1 MNSSELSENRTE
13 QVRDTRFLSLA
24 KIAFGLSVALIGS
37 TLAIG
42 LFTYQH
48 SFEMM
53 QKGYH
58 ELYLNKAQMI
68 IKLAAAEQAGSENEI
83 LGSILQSWATNGPR
97 PADEYICVV
106 DQQSELLLHSA
117 DPETIGNYVG
127 KNRILS
133 NETDKN
139 ANLAELVKSSTSYVG
154 SYIASNGTP
163 QIAAFVP
170 IPEKSWYMGIHRSS
184 WALKKEIRDGFQ
196 PIIIGFFLVVGI
208 LMPSIL
214 FLMYRAYNIS
224 HNKVLAYSEAL
235 KESENRYYSL
245 VDAMPQGLYR
255 TDLTGRIIFF
265 NRALREK
272 FHPGLKE
279 SGEQTVTDLYPDL
292 DAKNILADDIKVIR
306 LSETLHQII
315 QYDPSGSSENRA
327 YMEIV
332 KSPVFDAK
340 GEVVGIQ
347 AISWDITDKKLAQEK
362 LQHTKAHLE
371 ALLNSVPTGIIA
383 VDNHAHLT
391 MMNQKAEEILGAK
404 ADVHLNRDIREMI
417 PDSRLTRIIAEN
429 KPEIG
434 KTFRWGEKTLL
445 VSRSPIYDGQTVK
458 GGVSVFLDQSELESV
473 QNQLEAMK
481 ILNDEFS
488 SLVDSAYDGILTT
501 DEEKVVKVNASY
513 GRITGMSPA
522 AIEGR
527 RIAELDSEKHG
538 FLAVVQELFTQVRNH
553 RRSLTIQQKLNSGNK
568 IFVTGCPVLD
578 SQGNVRRVV
587 MNIRDVTELKHHEY
601 QYDGACQELPSVGI
615 EEMGIYGGIVAES
628 TAMRN
633 LLDLCRRVGQ
643 VDSTVLL
650 TGETG
655 VGKDVL
661 SRVIHQVSNR
671 RDKPF
676 VSINCGAIPEN
687 LLESELFG
695 YEKGAFSGALKQGKP
710 GLFEQAGGGIV
721 FLDEVGELPL
731 SLQVKL
737 LTVLQDQKCRRLGGV
752 RDIDLEGRVIAATN
766 RNLSEMVKEGTFRQ
780 DLYYR
785 LYVVPIHI
793 PPLRERSED
802 ILPLALKFL
811 KTYNTKYELSRRMG
825 QEILKVMEAYE
836 WPGNVRELQNVV
848 ERMVVSA
855 DNEMLLPRH
864 LPDNIYQQAE
874 QSDVMTFPGNEIID
888 LKTAHDDLDRRMIS
902 NALAQT
908 QTTREAAKILGVTH
922 STVIRK
928 VQKLHMGKTKHLG
941 NGKVNPS

>member
-1 MNSSELSENRTE
+1 MDASELSNNRLE
-13 QVRDTRFLSLA
+13 EMRDIKFLSLA
-24 KIAFGLSVALIGS
+24 KIAFGLSIALFVS
-37 TLAIG
+37 ALAIG

-53 QKGYH
+53 QKGYQQ
-58 ELYLNKAQMI
+58 LYLNKAQMI
-68 IKLAAAEQAGSENEI
+68 IKLAEIEHAESENAT
-83 LGSILQSWATNGPR
+83 LNSIFHSWSDNGLR
-97 PADEYICVV
+97 PPDEYICVF
-106 DQQSELLLHSA
+106 DQQARLLLHSA
-117 DPETIGNYVG
+117 DPETVGNYVG
-127 KNRILS
+127 KNRIFNKDTGKEADL
-133 NETDKN
+133 E
-139 ANLAELVKSSTSYVG
+139 ELVTSPSGYVG
-154 SYIASNGTP
+154 SYIASDGTA
-163 QIAAFVP
+163 QTAAFVP
-170 IPEKSWYMGIHRSS
+170 IPDKSWHLGIHRSS
-184 WALKKEIRDGFQ
+184 RALKQEIRDGFK
-196 PIIIGFFLVVGI
+196 PIIIGFYLVVGI
-208 LMPSIL
+208 LMPSAL
-214 FLMYRAYNIS
+214 FLIYRAYNIS
-224 HNKVLAYSEAL
+224 HKKMLSYSEAL
-235 KESENRYYSL
+235 RESENRYHSL

-265 NRALREK
+265 NRALREN

-279 SGEQTVTDLYPDL
+279 DGKLTVNDLYPDL
-292 DAKNILADDIKVIR
+292 DAKNILANDINVIR
-306 LSETLHQII
+306 TAETLHQELK
-315 QYDPSGSSENRA
+315 YDPSGRGDACA
-327 YMEIV
+327 YMETV
-332 KSPVFDAK
+332 KSPVFNSR
-340 GEVVGIQ
+340 GEIVGIQ

-383 VDNHAHLT
+383 VDTQARLT

-404 ADVHLNRDIREMI
+404 AEAYLNRHITEMI
-417 PDSRLTRIIAEN
+417 PDSNLTRTITEN
-429 KPEIG
+429 EREIG
-434 KTFRWGEKTLL
+434 KTFRWKEKTLL

-513 GRITGMSPA
+513 GRITGLSPA

-527 RIAELDSEKHG
+527 RIAELDAKKHV

-553 RRSLTIQQKLNSGNK
+553 RRSLTLQQTLNSGNK

-601 QYDGACQELPSVGI
+601 QYDGVCQELPAVGI
-615 EEMGIYGGIVAES
+615 DEMGIYGGIVAES

-650 TGETG
+650 SGETG

-695 YEKGAFSGALKQGKP
+695 YEKGAFSGALTQGKP

-737 LTVLQDQKCRRLGGV
+737 LKVLQDQKCRRLGGIK
-752 RDIDLEGRVIAATN
+752 DIDLDGRVIAATN
-766 RNLSEMVKEGTFRQ
+766 RNLSQMVKEGTFRQ
-780 DLYYR
+780 DLFYR
-785 LYVVPIHI
+785 LYVFPIDI
-793 PPLRERSED
+793 PPLRDRRED

-811 KTYNTKYELSRRMG
+811 KIYNTKYELSRSLG
-825 QEILKVMEAYE
+825 QEILKVMEAYD

-855 DNEMLLPRH
+855 DNEMLVPRH
-864 LPDNIYQQAE
+864 LPDNIYQQAGK
-874 QSDVMTFPGNEIID
+874 SDVMDFPSDEIMD
-888 LKTAHDDLDRRMIS
+888 LKTAHDALDRRLIA

-928 VQKLHMGKTKHLG
+928 AQKLHMGKTARA
-941 NGKVNPS
+941 